1 MAEGEFVGNVFDE
14 MGIFWAEIADKSQTE
29 RQIRFLKSQLK
40 LGGCILDVACGT
52 GRHLAPFLSAAGFDV
67 VGLDVSA
74 KLLRIAKQRQPS
86 AQLVRGDMRFL
97 PLKTAAAA
105 AAISMDTSLGYLP
118 SENDDQQSLAD
129 LHRVLWRSGVLV
141 VDVFNP
147 EHLQRKYRQ
156 RRFLKRLKWA
166 GLPLLLKLHN
176 RWLLFRAFK
185 WREYPSFFL
194 LQKRTVSLSGDL
206 LCDLWVVWE
215 KATGKLAV
223 FEHRSRLYD
232 KTKLQAML
240 GNAGFAVEAVY
251 GDYEGQEFAADSPRL
266 IIMSKT

>member
-1 MAEGEFVGNVFDE
+1 MDYGESAGNVFDE
-14 MGIFWAEIADKSQTE
+14 MGICWAEIADQNQTE

-40 LGGCILDVACGT
+40 RGGCILDVACGT
-52 GRHLAPFLSAAGFDV
+52 GRHLAPLSAAGFDV

-118 SENDDQQSLAD
+118 SGKDDQQSLAD
-129 LHRVLWRSGVLV
+129 LHRVLGRGGVLV

-147 EHLQRKYRQ
+147 EHLQRKYGQ
-156 RRFLKRLKWA
+156 RSFLKRLKWA

-185 WREYPSFFL
+185 WRGYPSFFL

-232 KTKLQAML
+232 KTKLQAFL
-240 GNAGFAVEAVY
+240 GSAGFAVETIH
-251 GDYEGQEFAADSPRL
+251 GDYEGHEFAADSPRL

>member
-1 MAEGEFVGNVFDE
+1 
-14 MGIFWAEIADKSQTE
+14 MGPIWAEIADKSQTA
-29 RQIRFLKSQLK
+29 RQIRFLSNHIKREEVV
-40 LGGCILDVACGT
+40 LDVACGT
-52 GRHLAPFLSAAGFDV
+52 GRHLAPLSMAGFDV

-86 AQLVRGDMRFL
+86 AQLVRGNVRFL
-97 PLKTAAAA
+97 PFKTDSAA

-118 SENDDQQSLAD
+118 SEKDDQQSLAD
-129 LHRVLWRSGVLV
+129 LHRVLWRGGVLV

-147 EHLQRKYRQ
+147 EHLQRKYG
-156 RRFLKRLKWA
+156 RRSFLKRLKWV

-194 LQKRTVSLSGDL
+194 LQKRTVSRNGDL

-215 KATGKLAV
+215 KDTGKLAV
-223 FEHRSRLYD
+223 FDHRARLYD
-232 KTKLQAML
+232 KTKLEALL
-240 GNAGFAVEAVY
+240 GSAGFAVETVH

-266 IIMSKT
+266 IILSKT